1 MRLSSLND
9 IVFGVDQRGIA
20 TLALNRPEKRNA
32 FTPRLI
38 AEFSQACDHVQ
49 NDSAIRVLVITGTGN
64 SFCAGADLEHM
75 RVMADASRE
84 ENYAD
89 AVALGHCL
97 RQLAQLP
104 KPCIARV
111 NGSAY
116 GGGLGFIAC
125 ADIAIGVSTAK
136 FALSEV
142 RLGLVPAVI
151 STHMVT
157 AIGVRQARRLFLS
170 AAMFDAVEAQ
180 TIGLLHTITAPEDLD
195 DAVNKE
201 IDSLLQ
207 GAPEAQRVAK
217 DLLLRIACADAQLL
231 RENESFTAAV
241 LSEVRAGKEA
251 KAGIAA
257 FLAKRLPPWSP
268 QS

>member
-1 MRLSSLND
+1 MSD
-9 IVFGVDQRGIA
+9 IVFGVDDLGIA
-20 TLALNRPEKRNA
+20 TLTLNRPQKRNA

-38 AEFSQACDHVQ
+38 AEFAQACDRVQ
-49 NDSAIRVLVITGTGN
+49 NDSAIRVLVITGAGD

-75 RVMADASRE
+75 QLMASASQE

-97 RQLAQLP
+97 QQLAELP

-151 STHMVT
+151 STHVVA
-157 AIGVRQARRLFLS
+157 AIGLRHAKRLFLN
-170 AAMFDAVEAQ
+170 AATFDAAEARAL
-180 TIGLLHTITAPEDLD
+180 GLLHAVCTPESLD
-195 DAVNKE
+195 GAVNKE
-201 IDSLLQ
+201 IDRLLQ
-207 GAPEAQRVAK
+207 GAPEAQRIAK
-217 DLLLRIACADAQLL
+217 DLLRRIASADAQLL
-231 RENESFTAAV
+231 REKESFTARV
-241 LSEVRAGKEA
+241 LCEVRAGKEA

-257 FLAKRLPPWSP
+257 FLAKRLPPWS
-268 QS
+268 QHS